1 MKRILSIILC
11 IFVLLSFVGCKNG
24 DPTATPSGQTGS
36 STVGSETLKP
46 QVWFSKD
53 GVELTQADL
62 DKAVAQEYVKAKNII
77 VMISDGM
84 GLNDL
89 ELAYKYSNFLF
100 DYGLTFDKF
109 PNIGDCITDD
119 IDGYVTDSA
128 ASATALA
135 TGFKTR
141 NSRVGRTE
149 KGKDLKNA
157 PELARENG
165 KRVGIVTNDAVY
177 GATPSAFTVHN
188 LSRHNT
194 EAICRSFVEFA
205 PDVLIAGGYSTFGTA
220 VSTSEKHRELIKNI
234 NVATSM
240 ELWEAKLNSDL
251 KCEKPFFGFFNPDLE
266 KEDYML
272 AQATE
277 TALKRLE
284 NENGFFL
291 MVEGAACDKAG
302 HNKNA
307 QQKVTGVGVFDKA
320 VAVAVKYCLENPDTI
335 LIITSDH
342 ETGGVTIPEGYHTLS
357 DDVFT
362 INNHTGTKVGVF
374 ALGYGTE
381 YFKNKTVDN
390 TDIGKFIHAAIK
402 GETYK

>member
-24 DPTATPSGQTGS
+24 DTTGTPSGQS
-36 STVGSETLKP
+36 SSSAVSSENLTP
-46 QVWFSKD
+46 QVWYSKD
-53 GVELTQADL
+53 GVELTKTDL
-62 DKAVAQEYVKAKNII
+62 DAAVSQEYVKPKNVI

-84 GLNDL
+84 GLNDI
-89 ELAYKYSNFLF
+89 ELAYKYSDFLF
-100 DYGLTFDKF
+100 DYGITFDKF

-128 ASATALA
+128 AAATALA
-135 TGFKTR
+135 TGYKTR
-141 NSRVGRTE
+141 NGRIGRTE

-188 LSRHNT
+188 LSRQNT
-194 EAICRSFVEFA
+194 AAICRSFVEFA
-205 PDVLIAGGYSTFGTA
+205 PDVLIGADYSTFGEA
-220 VSTSEKHRELIKNI
+220 ISTSEKHSELIKNI
-234 NVATSM
+234 NVASSM
-240 ELWEAKLNSDL
+240 ELWETKLNEDL
-251 KCEKPFFGFFNPDLE
+251 KCEKPFFGFFNPDLVT
-266 KEDYML
+266 EDYML

-277 TALKRLE
+277 LALKRLE

-291 MVEGAACDKAG
+291 MVEGAACDKGG
-302 HNKNA
+302 HSNNA
-307 QQKVTGVGVFDKA
+307 EMKVAGVGVFDKA
-320 VAVAVKYCLENPDTI
+320 VAVAVKYCLENPDTV

-357 DDVFT
+357 NDVFT
-362 INNHTGTKVGVF
+362 TDNHTGTKVGVF

-381 YFKNKTVDN
+381 YFKEKTVDN
-390 TDIGKFIHAAIK
+390 TDIAKFVHAAIK